1 MSIDTQH
8 LRMAEALLFAAIE
21 PLDEESLTVRLP
33 EGADV
38 PAILDELARAYE
50 DRGVRLAKMAGRW
63 AFTTAPDLAY
73 MLEEHRQVTRRLSR
87 AALETLAIVAYHQPV
102 TRAEIEQTR
111 GVSLSQGTLDLLMET
126 GWVRMRGRRRSPGR
140 PLTYGTT
147 DEFLI
152 HFGLG
157 GIEDLPGLAELK
169 SAGLLE
175 LDAPAAGLALPGE
188 PLSGDTEEDPVEP
201 GEEES
206 DSIYPSGVADDQ
218 REPAPASMSP
228 KSDTHSG

>member
-8 LRMAEALLFAAIE
+8 LRMAEALLFAAVE
-21 PLDEESLTVRLP
+21 PLDEESLAARLP

-38 PAILDELARAYE
+38 PGILEELGRAYE
-50 DRGVRLAKMAGRW
+50 DRGVRLAKVAGRW
-63 AFTTAPDLAY
+63 AFTTSPDLAF
-73 MLEEHRQVTRRLSR
+73 MLEEHRQVTRKLSR

-147 DEFLI
+147 DDFLI

-157 GIEDLPGLAELK
+157 SIEDLPGLAELK

-175 LDAPAAGLALPGE
+175 LDAPAAGLPLPGE
-188 PLSGDTEEDPVEP
+188 SLSGDIEEDPLEP
-201 GEEES
+201 NEEDR
-206 DSIYPSGVADDQ
+206 DSIYPSRPADAPS
-218 REPAPASMSP
+218 EPVPASMSP
-228 KSDTHSG
+228 KSDAR